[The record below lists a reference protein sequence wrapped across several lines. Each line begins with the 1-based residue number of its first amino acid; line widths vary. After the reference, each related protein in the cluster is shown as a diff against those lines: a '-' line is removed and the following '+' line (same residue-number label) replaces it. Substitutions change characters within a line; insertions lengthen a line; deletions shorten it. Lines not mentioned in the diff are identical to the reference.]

1 MYLKDVLSK
10 SMFCFI
16 LGLGL
21 LFSAGLHAQEA
32 LSLEQA
38 IAKGLTNNYQVRLA
52 RTSVAIAENNND
64 WSLTGKYPEVNLTL
78 GSDNTYSSTDNP
90 ASVVTQSSV
99 ISNAVVPGVSA
110 SWVLYN
116 GSRVT
121 YAKDQLA
128 KQLDLSQEQLEVQ
141 IQNTIQS
148 IIQAYYGAL
157 VQREQLT
164 VLQEVLGLSRDRI
177 RYQETRQ
184 EFGQAGAFDLV
195 QAQDAYL
202 NDSTTYLV
210 QQNAYQN
217 ALRNLQLIMGVDTPT
232 NYQLTDSLESATTA
246 YTRQD
251 LEDKLL
257 RNNPELQA
265 SSVNIQLAALN
276 TEIQGV
282 ARLPQVSLNAGANYN
297 INVSN
302 GSQTFNFGGM
312 PNEQNLPGVAARTLR
327 GFVNLTAS
335 YNIYDGGARRRR
347 IETAQL
353 QELQS
358 QLQYASLEQSL
369 KTQLANTYATYQ
381 NQQQLVNLT
390 GELVVNA
397 RRNLSIAEERQKG
410 GLINSFD
417 YRSIQLGYIN
427 ATQSRLNAILNL
439 KNTETELLRLTGE
452 LVR

>member
-1 MYLKDVLSK
+1 MYLKDVFSK
-10 SMFCFI
+10 SILCSF

-21 LFSAGLHAQEA
+21 LFSVNLKAQEA

-38 IAKGLTNNYQVRLA
+38 IAKGLTNNYQVRLSRA
-52 RTSVAIAENNND
+52 SVAIAESNND

-78 GSDNTYSSTDNP
+78 GSDNSYSSTDNP

-99 ISNAVVPGVSA
+99 ITNAIVPGVSA
-110 SWVLYN
+110 SWILYN

-141 IQNTIQS
+141 IQSTIQS

-157 VQREQLT
+157 VQREQLE

-177 RYQETRQ
+177 RYQEARQ

-217 ALRNLQLIMGVDTPT
+217 ALRSLQLIMGVDTPT
-232 NYQLTDSLESATTA
+232 SFTLTDSLESVSTA
-246 YTRQD
+246 YTQQD
-251 LEDKLL
+251 LEEKLL

-276 TEIQGV
+276 TEVLGV

-297 INVSN
+297 INVST

-312 PNEQNLPGVAARTLR
+312 PNEQNLPGVAAKTLR
-327 GFVNLTAS
+327 GFVNLTAT
-335 YNIYDGGARRRR
+335 YNIYDGGARKRR

-358 QLQYASLEQSL
+358 QLQYASLEQNL

-381 NQQQLVNLT
+381 NQQQLVSLT
-390 GELVVNA
+390 SELVSNA
-397 RRNLSIAEERQKG
+397 RRNLTIAEERQKG

>member
-1 MYLKDVLSK
+1 MYLKDVFSK
-10 SMFCFI
+10 SMLCFV
-16 LGLGL
+16 LGFGL
-21 LFSAGLHAQEA
+21 LFTVSLNAQEA

-38 IAKGLTNNYQVRLA
+38 IAKGLTNNYQVRLSRA
-52 RTSVAIAENNND
+52 SVAIAENNND
-64 WSLTGKYPEVNLTL
+64 WSLAGKYPEVNLTL
-78 GSDNTYSSTDNP
+78 GSDNGYSSTDNP

-99 ISNAVVPGVSA
+99 ISNAIVPGVSA
-110 SWVLYN
+110 NWILYN

-128 KQLDLSQEQLEVQ
+128 RQLNLSQEQLEVQ

-157 VQREQLT
+157 VQREQLD

-217 ALRNLQLIMGVDTPT
+217 ALRNLQLIMGVDSPT
-232 NYQLTDSLESATTA
+232 NFRLTDSLEGVTTA

-251 LEDKLL
+251 LEEKLL

-265 SSVNIQLAALN
+265 SNVNIQLAALN
-276 TEIQGV
+276 TEILGV
-282 ARLPQVSLNAGANYN
+282 ARLPQISLNAGANYN

-335 YNIYDGGARRRR
+335 YNIYDGGARKRR
-347 IETAQL
+347 IETGQL

-381 NQQQLVNLT
+381 NQQQLVSLT
-390 GELVVNA
+390 GELVANA
-397 RRNLSIAEERQKG
+397 RRNLTIAEERQKG